1 MEPGAFYTEAIKK
14 SGAGTIASF
23 FHPAYSSP
31 SLPTNL
37 VRGFIG
43 SGTRMGADPV
53 KAVQRIYELSLLP
66 NPPFRLVL
74 GKDSVT
80 AIKAQ
85 VKKIEEDV
93 LKYENWSEGLDF
105 DV

>member
-1 MEPGAFYTEAIKK
+1 MEPGAFYTEAVKK
-14 SGAGTIASF
+14 AGAGAMSTY
-23 FHPAYSSP
+23 FHPAYSAP
-31 SLPTNL
+31 NLATNL
-37 VRGFIG
+37 FCGFIG

>member
-23 FHPAYSSP
+23 FDPAYSSP

-43 SGTRMGADPV
+43 SGARMGSDPA
-53 KAVQRIYELSLLP
+53 KAVQRIYDLSLLP
-66 NPPFRLVL
+66 NPPMRLLL
-74 GKDSVT
+74 GKDSVGGV
-80 AIKAQ
+80 KAQ
-85 VKKIEEDV
+85 VRKIEEDANN
-93 LKYENWSEGLDF
+93 YEKWSEGLEF
-105 DV
+105 DA